1 MKKLLLVV
9 LLFLATLIGT
19 GNTKGI
25 KADVQDAENEN
36 YTISDIYDSSEN
48 IQVSITNTRINNVT
62 WGYSLIDFTANLTN
76 ISE

>member
-9 LLFLATLIGT
+9 LLFSATLIRT

-36 YTISDIYDSSEN
+36 YTISDMYDSSEN